1 MLAALSA
8 VLVRLGRLRVTLIY
22 AAALAAVALVVAH
35 KAPQVQQSLLRE
47 VSTNLHNLGG
57 GNLWTLIESAFVNE
71 AGPVYLWL
79 PGLVAVLAL
88 GELLWLSRGM
98 ALAFVVGHVGATL
111 IVAAGIA
118 AALMAGWVSSSIVD
132 ATDVGMSYGAV
143 AVLGTFTAAIPRR
156 WRAGWAGG
164 WVAIAVGSAVV
175 SGGEFTNAGH
185 AVALVLG
192 MLVGTRLRT
201 RPHWTLPRYVLLAVA
216 AGFSYLLIAYGYLTL
231 PATAGVGLIG
241 AVLGFAMAQAGS
253 LVARTNSSVAVVAQT
268 NSSEE
273 ASIQSESHASGG
285 QSSSSPG
292 ISHS

>member
-8 VLVRLGRLRVTLIY
+8 LAAQLGRLRVTLIY
-22 AAALAAVALVVAH
+22 TAALAAVAVVVARL
-35 KAPQVQQSLLRE
+35 APGVQQSLLRD
-47 VSTNLHNLGG
+47 VSTNLHNLGDG
-57 GNLWTLIESAFVNE
+57 KIGTLIESAFVNE

-88 GELLWLSRGM
+88 GELLWLSRGV
-98 ALAFVVGHVGATL
+98 AVAFVVGHVGATL

-118 AALMAGWVSSSIVD
+118 GALMAGWVPSSIID

-164 WVAIAVGSAVV
+164 WVAVAVGSAVM
-175 SGGEFTNAGH
+175 SGGEFTNIGH

-192 MLVGTRLRT
+192 MAVGTRLRT
-201 RPHWTLPRYVLLAVA
+201 RPHWTVPRYALLAVA
-216 AGFSYLLIAYGYLTL
+216 AVFSYLLIAYGDLTL
-231 PATAGVGLIG
+231 TATAGLGLLG
-241 AVLGFAMAQAGS
+241 AVVAQ
-253 LVARTNSSVAVVAQT
+253 VAWIVAQT
-268 NSSEE
+268 NSSAED
-273 ASIQSESHASGG
+273 SIQSDSQASGG

-292 ISHS
+292 INHS

>member
-1 MLAALSA
+1 MFAALTA
-8 VLVRLGRLRVTLIY
+8 LLAQLGRLRVTLVY
-22 AAALAAVALVVAH
+22 ATALATVAVVLAH
-35 KAPQVQQSLLRE
+35 LTPGVQQSLLRD
-47 VSTNLHNLGG
+47 VSTNLRNLGD
-57 GNLWTLIESAFVNE
+57 GNLWTLVESAFVNE

-88 GELLWLSRGM
+88 GELLWRSRGM
-98 ALAFVVGHVGATL
+98 AVAFVVGHVGATL

-164 WVAIAVGSAVV
+164 WLAVAVGSAVI
-175 SGGEFTNAGH
+175 SGGEFTSPGH

-192 MLVGTRLRT
+192 MAVGTRLQT
-201 RPHWTLPRYVLLAVA
+201 PPLWTVPRYALLAVA
-216 AGFSYLLIAYGYLTL
+216 AGFSYLLIAYGDLTL
-231 PATAGVGLIG
+231 TATAVLGLIG
-241 AVLGFAMAQAGS
+241 AVAAQAVW
-253 LVARTNSSVAVVAQT
+253 LVAQT
-268 NSSEE
+268 NSSAE
-273 ASIQSESHASGG
+273 ASIQSDSHASGG

>member
-8 VLVRLGRLRVTLIY
+8 VLAQLGRLRVTLTY
-22 AAALAAVALVVAH
+22 AAVLAAVAVVVAH
-35 KAPQVQQSLLRE
+35 MAPAVQRHLLSD
-47 VSTNLHNLGG
+47 VSTNLRNLGDG
-57 GNLWTLIESAFVNE
+57 KIGTLIESAFVNE

-79 PGLVAVLAL
+79 PGLVALLAL

-98 ALAFVVGHVGATL
+98 AVAFLIGHIGATL
-111 IVAAGIA
+111 IVAGGIA

-164 WVAIAVGSAVV
+164 WVAVAVGSAVI
-175 SGGEFTNAGH
+175 SGGEFTNIGH
-185 AVALVLG
+185 AVALMLG
-192 MLVGTRLRT
+192 MAVGTRLRT
-201 RPHWTLPRYVLLAVA
+201 TPHWTVPRYALLAVA
-216 AGFSYLLIAYGYLTL
+216 AGFSYLLMAYGDLTL
-231 PATAGVGLIG
+231 TATAGLGVIG
-241 AVLGFAMAQAGS
+241 AAAAQAVW
-253 LVARTNSSVAVVAQT
+253 LMAQT
-268 NSSEE
+268 NSSAD
-273 ASIQSESHASGG
+273 ASIQSDSHASGG